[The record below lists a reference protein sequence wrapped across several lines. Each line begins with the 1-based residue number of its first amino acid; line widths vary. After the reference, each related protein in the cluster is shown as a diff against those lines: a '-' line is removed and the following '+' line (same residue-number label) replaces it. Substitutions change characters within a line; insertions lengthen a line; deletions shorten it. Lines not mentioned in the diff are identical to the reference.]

1 MDTENEDFLK
11 RLRATFRIEAAEHV
25 RAISSGLM
33 ELEKTLAPELRAQ
46 VIETIFREAHSLKG
60 AAGSVSLKTIESVC
74 QPVESVFAALKR
86 QELAPGPELYQALHE
101 AMDIITQLVEGTE
114 EESSPEV
121 QARARGQIRKLAGM
135 SRKTAP
141 QDNQEKPSTAAGWN
155 SSTPPAAEIQ
165 AEPRPQPE
173 KPSMSAGTVRI
184 PSARLDPLL
193 LQAEEMISA
202 KMAVGRRAAELQ
214 GLCGSLALWK
224 TESAKWKERLSGGPE
239 WDELLEW
246 NETRLNTLIHQAA
259 AVTQAVEQDQRALR
273 RMVDDHLENMKGI
286 LMFPVSS
293 LTESFPRLVR
303 DLARGQGKEAELVI
317 RGAEV
322 EIDKRVLEEL
332 KDPLIHLLRNS
343 VDHGIKP
350 PAERAVRNKP
360 PLGTITLTFAANEN
374 RQLEISVSDDGAG
387 VDAGLVRG
395 AAVKAGLVPQKDAE
409 KMTQD
414 EISAFIF
421 SSGLSTSPI
430 ITNVS
435 GRGLGLAIVREKV
448 EKLGGV
454 ISMETQGQAGT
465 TFRLL
470 VPMTLATF
478 RGVLV
483 REEGQVF
490 VLPSVNIERVLRVSR
505 EEIKT
510 VENRETIRLDGQVL
524 SAVRLGQALGLPVLR
539 GNPAAAGRHLQAVVV
554 AFSGQRLVLFVD
566 EVLDEHQVLVKN
578 LGRQLARVR
587 NLAGATVLSTGKVA
601 PVLNVS
607 DLLRS
612 AVRAAAA
619 ARPAAGA
626 EGAKTGKAR
635 ILVADDSITSR
646 TLLKNILETAGYL
659 VKTAVDG
666 MDAATQVRSEEFDL
680 VVSDVD
686 MPRLSGFEL
695 TAKIRGDKKI
705 AGLPV
710 VLVTALESREDRER
724 GIDSGANAY
733 IVKSSFDQSN
743 LLEVVRRL
751 L

>member
-1 MDTENEDFLK
+1 MDTENEEFLK
-11 RLRATFRIEAAEHV
+11 RLRATFRVEAQEHL
-25 RAISSGLM
+25 RAISAGLM
-33 ELEKTLAPELRAQ
+33 ELEKTIVPELRAQ
-46 VIETIFREAHSLKG
+46 VIETVFREAHSLKG

-74 QPVESVFAALKR
+74 QPVESIFAALKR
-86 QELAPGPELYQALHE
+86 QELSPGPELYEALHQATDTIE
-101 AMDIITQLVEGTE
+101 RLVLGTE
-114 EESSPEV
+114 EESSPPV
-121 QARARGQIRKLAGM
+121 QARARELIRKLAGI

-141 QDNQEKPSTAAGWN
+141 TGGPRE
-155 SSTPPAAEIQ
+155 TPPAAGGNSTTLPAAGIQ
-165 AEPRPQPE
+165 AEPRPQPD

-184 PSARLDPLL
+184 PAARLDPLL
-193 LQAEEMISA
+193 LQAEEMISV
-202 KMAVGRRAAELQ
+202 KMAGGRRTVELRE
-214 GLCGSLALWK
+214 LCGSLASWK

-239 WDELLEW
+239 WNELLEW
-246 NETRLNTLIHQAA
+246 NETRLNTLLHEAT
-259 AVTQAVEQDQRALR
+259 AVTKAVEQDQRALR

-293 LTESFPRLVR
+293 LAESFPRLVR

-322 EIDKRVLEEL
+322 EIDKRILEEL
-332 KDPLIHLLRNS
+332 KDPLIHLLRNA

-350 PAERAVRNKP
+350 PAERALRNKP
-360 PLGTITLTFAANEN
+360 GLGTVTLTFAANES

-387 VDAGLVRG
+387 VDADLVRN
-395 AAVKAGLVPQKDAE
+395 AAVKAGLVPLVDAE
-409 KMTQD
+409 KMSGS
-414 EISAFIF
+414 EIGAFIF
-421 SSGLSTSPI
+421 RSGISTSPI
-430 ITNVS
+430 LTNVS
-435 GRGLGLAIVREKV
+435 GRGLGLAIAREKV
-448 EKLGGV
+448 EKLGGA
-454 ISMETQGQAGT
+454 ISMETQAHAGT

-470 VPMTLATF
+470 VPMTLATC

-483 REEGQVF
+483 RAEGQVF
-490 VLPSVNIERVLRVSR
+490 VLPSGNVQRVLRVSR
-505 EEIKT
+505 EDIKT
-510 VENRETIRLDGQVL
+510 LENRETIRLDGQVL
-524 SAVRLGQALGLPVLR
+524 SAVRLGRALGLPVLR
-539 GNPAAAGRHLQAVVV
+539 GNPAAADKQIPAVVV
-554 AFSGQRLVLFVD
+554 TFSGQRMAFFVD

-578 LGRQLARVR
+578 LGRQLVRVR
-587 NLAGATVLSTGKVA
+587 NLAGATVLSTGRVA

-607 DLLRS
+607 DLLKS
-612 AVRAAAA
+612 AVRAAAG

-626 EGAKTGKAR
+626 EDVKTGKTR

-666 MDAATQVRSEEFDL
+666 MDAATQVRGEEFDL

-695 TAKIRGDKKI
+695 TAKIRGGKRT

-710 VLVTALESREDRER
+710 VLVTALESAEDRER
-724 GIDSGANAY
+724 GIDAGANAY

-743 LLEVVRRL
+743 LLEVIRRL

>member
-1 MDTENEDFLK
+1 MATENEEFLK
-11 RLRATFRIEAAEHV
+11 RLRATFRAEAQEHL
-25 RAISSGLM
+25 RAISGGLM
-33 ELEKTLAPELRAQ
+33 ELEKPLAPELRAE

-101 AMDIITQLVEGTE
+101 AMDIVARLVEGTE
-114 EESSPEV
+114 EESSPQV
-121 QARARGQIRKLAGM
+121 QARAREQIRKLAGM

-141 QDNQEKPSTAAGWN
+141 PAGPGEAPQTAGRN
-155 SSTPPAAEIQ
+155 ISTPPAVKTQ
-165 AEPRPQPE
+165 TEPRPRPG
-173 KPSMSAGTVRI
+173 KPSMSAETVRI
-184 PSARLDPLL
+184 PAARLDPLL

-202 KMAVGRRAAELQ
+202 KMAAGRRAAELQ
-214 GLCGSLALWK
+214 ELCGSLASWK
-224 TESAKWKERLSGGPE
+224 TESARWKDRLSGSPE
-239 WDELLEW
+239 WEELLEW
-246 NETRLNTLIHQAA
+246 NETRLNTLLHQAA
-259 AVTQAVEQDQRALR
+259 AVTKAVEQDQRALR

-303 DLARGQGKEAELVI
+303 ELARGQGKEAELVI

-387 VDAGLVRG
+387 VDADLVRN

-409 KMTQD
+409 KMTRD

-421 SSGLSTSPI
+421 SSGLSTSAI

-448 EKLGGV
+448 EKLGGT
-454 ISMETQGQAGT
+454 ISMETQAQAGT

-483 REEGQVF
+483 RAEGQVF

-505 EEIKT
+505 EEVRT

-524 SAVRLGQALGLPVLR
+524 SVVWLGQALGLPVLR
-539 GNPAAAGRHLQAVVV
+539 GNPAAADRHIQAVVV
-554 AFSGQRLVLFVD
+554 SFSGRRMAFFVD
-566 EVLDEHQVLVKN
+566 EVLDEHQVLVKS

-587 NLAGATVLSTGKVA
+587 NIAGATVLSTGMVA

-619 ARPAAGA
+619 RPAAGA
-626 EGAKTGKAR
+626 EEAKTGKAR

-695 TAKIRGDKKI
+695 TAKIRGGKKT

-710 VLVTALESREDRER
+710 VLVTALESAEDRER

>member
-1 MDTENEDFLK
+1 MATENEEFLK
-11 RLRATFRIEAAEHV
+11 RLRATFRVEAQEHL
-25 RAISSGLM
+25 RAISAGLM
-33 ELEKTLAPELRAQ
+33 ELEKTLAPDIRAG
-46 VIETIFREAHSLKG
+46 VIETVFREAHSLKG

-74 QPVESVFAALKR
+74 QPMESVFAALKR
-86 QELAPGPELYQALHE
+86 QELAPGPELYEALHQ
-101 AMDIITQLVEGTE
+101 AADAIARLVEGTE
-114 EESSPEV
+114 EESSPPV
-121 QARARGQIRKLAGM
+121 QARARELARKLAAL

-141 QDNQEKPSTAAGWN
+141 AGGN
-155 SSTPPAAEIQ
+155 SSAPPAAEIRD
-165 AEPRPQPE
+165 EPRPQPD
-173 KPSMSAGTVRI
+173 KPLMGTETVRI
-184 PSARLDPLL
+184 PAARLDPLL

-214 GLCGSLALWK
+214 ELCGSLYLWK

-239 WDELLEW
+239 WDGLLEW
-246 NETRLNTLIHQAA
+246 NETRLNALIHQAA
-259 AVTQAVEQDQRALR
+259 AVTRSVEQDQRALR

-293 LTESFPRLVR
+293 LAESFPRLVR

-317 RGAEV
+317 RGAGV
-322 EIDKRVLEEL
+322 EIDKRILEEL

-350 PAERAVRNKP
+350 PAERAIRNKP
-360 PLGTITLTFAANEN
+360 PLGTIILTFAANEN
-374 RQLEISVSDDGAG
+374 RQLEITVSDDGAG
-387 VDAGLVRG
+387 VDADLVRG

-409 KMTQD
+409 KMSEND
-414 EISAFIF
+414 IDAFIF
-421 SSGLSTSPI
+421 RSGLSTSPI

-448 EKLGGV
+448 EKLGGA
-454 ISMETQGQAGT
+454 ISMETRAHAGT
-465 TFRLL
+465 TFRLV

-483 REEGQVF
+483 RAEGQVF
-490 VLPSVNIERVLRVSR
+490 VLPSGSVQRVLRVSR

-510 VENRETIRLDGQVL
+510 LENRETIRLDGQVL
-524 SAVRLGQALGLPVLR
+524 SAAWLGQALGLPLLR
-539 GNPAAAGRHLQAVVV
+539 GNPAAAGSHIPAVVV
-554 AFSGQRLVLFVD
+554 AFSGQRMAFFVD

-607 DLLRS
+607 DLLKS
-612 AVRAAAA
+612 AVSAAAA

-626 EGAKTGKAR
+626 EDGKTGKAR

-666 MDAATQVRSEEFDL
+666 MDAVTQVRSEEFDL

-695 TAKIRGDKKI
+695 AAKIRGGKST

-710 VLVTALESREDRER
+710 VLVTALESAEDRER

-743 LLEVVRRL
+743 LLEIIRRL

>member
-1 MDTENEDFLK
+1 MDTENEEFLK

-33 ELEKTLAPELRAQ
+33 ELEKTLPPDLRAQ

-60 AAGSVSLKTIESVC
+60 AARSVSLPAVESIC
-74 QPVESVFAALKR
+74 QPVESIFAALKR
-86 QELAPGPELYQALHE
+86 QELTPDPAFYEALHQ
-101 AMDIITQLVEGTE
+101 AIDTIAQLVAGTG
-114 EESSPEV
+114 EESSPPDQSRIRELN
-121 QARARGQIRKLAGM
+121 RKLLAM

-141 QDNQEKPSTAAGWN
+141 QDNQEKPATAAGGN
-155 SSTPPAAEIQ
+155 SSTPPAAGMQ

-173 KPSMSAGTVRI
+173 KSSMSAGTVRI
-184 PSARLDPLL
+184 PAAKLDPLL

-202 KMAVGRRAAELQ
+202 KMSVSRRAAELQ
-214 GLCGSLALWK
+214 ELCGSLALWK
-224 TESAKWKERLSGGPE
+224 TESARWKERLSGGPE

-246 NETRLNTLIHQAA
+246 NETRLNTLIHEAA
-259 AVTQAVEQDQRALR
+259 AVTKAVEQDQRALR
-273 RMVDDHLENMKGI
+273 RMVDDHLDGMKGI

-293 LTESFPRLVR
+293 LVESFPRLVR
-303 DLARGQGKEAELVI
+303 DLAREQGKEAELVI
-317 RGAEV
+317 RGDGV

-350 PAERAVRNKP
+350 PAERALRNKP
-360 PLGTITLTFAANEN
+360 PRAIITLTFAANEN

-387 VDAGLVRG
+387 VDADLVRE
-395 AAVKAGLVPQKDAE
+395 AAVKAGLVSQNAAE
-409 KMTQD
+409 KMSRH
-414 EISAFIF
+414 ELGALIF
-421 SSGLSTSPI
+421 QSGISTSPF
-430 ITNVS
+430 ITNIS

-448 EKLGGV
+448 EKLGGAV
-454 ISMETQGQAGT
+454 SMETQAHAGA

-483 REEGQVF
+483 QAEGQVF
-490 VLPSVNIERVLRVSR
+490 VLPSGNVARVLRVSR

-510 VENRETIRLDGQVL
+510 VENRETILLDGQVL
-524 SAVRLGQALGLPVLR
+524 AAVGLGRALGLPVLR
-539 GNPAAAGRHLQAVVV
+539 GNSAVVDSHIPVVVV
-554 AFSGQRLVLFVD
+554 ALAGQRIAFLVD
-566 EVLDEHQVLVKN
+566 EVLDEQQVLVKS
-578 LGRQLARVR
+578 LGRQLGRVR
-587 NLAGATVLSTGKVA
+587 NLAGATVLGTGKVA

-607 DLLRS
+607 DLLKS

-619 ARPAAGA
+619 ALSATGEEEAKAGK
-626 EGAKTGKAR
+626 GR

-724 GIDSGANAY
+724 GIDAGANAY

-743 LLEVVRRL
+743 LLEIVRRL